1 MAGAVLSTRLLAAS
15 FLSMEIDPR
24 LKDIRHQH
32 CADTI
37 ADMLQELIC
46 SETGD
51 KDAAG
56 AIAYAIETWY
66 AYHETELKKWKS
78 LREALRS
85 F

>member
-1 MAGAVLSTRLLAAS
+1 
-15 FLSMEIDPR
+15 MEIDLR
-24 LKDIRHQH
+24 LKDMHYQR

-51 KDAAG
+51 QDAAK

-66 AYHETELKKWKS
+66 AYHETELNKWKN

>member
-1 MAGAVLSTRLLAAS
+1 
-15 FLSMEIDPR
+15 MEIDLP
-24 LKDIRHQH
+24 LKDMHRQN

-51 KDAAG
+51 KDAAE
-56 AIAYAIETWY
+56 AIANAIEAWY
-66 AYHETELKKWKS
+66 AYHEKELNKWKS
-78 LREALRS
+78 LKELLKS

>member
-1 MAGAVLSTRLLAAS
+1 
-15 FLSMEIDPR
+15 MEIDPR
-24 LKDIRHQH
+24 FKDIHHQR

-51 KDAAG
+51 KDAAE
-56 AIAYAIETWY
+56 AIAYAIDTWY
-66 AYHETELKKWKS
+66 AYHETELNKWKS
-78 LREALRS
+78 LKQILKS